1 MKSVLLALQ
10 FLTIIPIRLK
20 SSITE
25 RDVGRSAAFFPLA
38 GMVQGLAAAA
48 VAFGL
53 APFFPSEIVA
63 AMAIL
68 VLILTNGGFHLDG
81 LADTFDALA
90 VKSSGDASADR
101 IRRLAVMKDSAT
113 GAIGVVS
120 IVMCI
125 LLKYVFITAAFDR
138 YHTESAVYL
147 LFLMPVFSR
156 WVMTTVV
163 FHTKS
168 ARIDG
173 LGKVFIEQAH
183 IWTILVAGGLLVALF
198 AAATFVAALLGP
210 GTAIKFLLLMLVSL
224 YAFSLLWVAFSA
236 RRFGGSTGDTIGAAA
251 EIGDLLF
258 LTIALAWF

>member
-10 FLTIIPIRLK
+10 FLTIIPVRIKRK
-20 SSITE
+20 VTE
-25 RDVGRSAAFFPLA
+25 KDVGRSAAFFPLA

-48 VAFGL
+48 VAFGI

-81 LADTFDALA
+81 LADTFDAMA

-101 IRRLAVMKDSAT
+101 MKRLAAMKDSAT

-120 IVMCI
+120 IVVCV
-125 LLKYVFITAAFDR
+125 LLKFVFITAAFDR
-138 YHTESAVYL
+138 YHTDAAVYL

-156 WVMTTVV
+156 WVMTIIV

-173 LGKVFIEQAH
+173 LGKIFIEHARVG
-183 IWTILVAGGLLVALF
+183 TILLSGLALVVLF
-198 AAATFVAALLGP
+198 AAATFVSALLGP
-210 GTAIKFLLLMLVSL
+210 GSAIKFLLLMLVSL
-224 YAFSLLWVAFSA
+224 YAFSLLWVAFCA

-258 LTIALAWF
+258 LLIALAWF

>member
-1 MKSVLLALQ
+1 MRSVLLALQ
-10 FLTIIPIRLK
+10 FLTIIPVHLK
-20 SSITE
+20 SLVTE

-38 GMVQGLAAAA
+38 GMLQGLAAAA

-53 APFFPSEIVA
+53 APFFPSEVVA
-63 AMAIL
+63 AMAIF
-68 VLILTNGGFHLDG
+68 VLIVTNGGFHLDG

-90 VKSSGDASADR
+90 VKSSGEPSADR

-120 IVMCI
+120 IVVCI
-125 LLKYVFITAAFDR
+125 LLKYVFITAVFDR
-138 YHTESAVYL
+138 YHVEAAVYL

-173 LGKVFIEQAH
+173 LGKVFIEQAR
-183 IWTILVAGGLLVALF
+183 IVTILVSGTLLVALF
-198 AAATFVAALLGP
+198 AAPTFLSGLLAPTAAT
-210 GTAIKFLLLMLVSL
+210 KFLLLMLVSL
-224 YAFSLLWVAFSA
+224 YAFSLLWVAFCA

-251 EIGDLLF
+251 EMGDLLF
-258 LTIALAWF
+258 LMIALAWF

>member
-20 SSITE
+20 GHVTE

-38 GMVQGLAAAA
+38 GMVQGLAAAG

-53 APFFPSEIVA
+53 APYFPSAVVA
-63 AMAIL
+63 AMAVL

-81 LADTFDALA
+81 LADTFDAVA
-90 VKSSGDASADR
+90 VKSGGEPSADR

-120 IVMCI
+120 IVVCI

-156 WVMTTVV
+156 WVMTTVI
-163 FHTKS
+163 FHTRS

-173 LGKVFIEQAH
+173 LGKVFIEQAR
-183 IWTILVAGGLLVALF
+183 IATILIAGLLLAALF
-198 AAATFVAALLGP
+198 AAATFVAAPLASAS
-210 GTAIKFLLLMLVSL
+210 AIKFLLLMLVCL
-224 YAFSLLWVAFSA
+224 YAFSLLWAVFCA
-236 RRFGGSTGDTIGAAA
+236 RRFGGSTGDTIGAAS

-258 LTIALAWF
+258 LMVALAWF

>member
-20 SSITE
+20 GPVTE
-25 RDVGRSAAFFPLA
+25 RDVGRAAAFFPLA

-53 APFFPSEIVA
+53 APSFPSEIVA
-63 AMAIL
+63 ALAIF
-68 VLILTNGGFHLDG
+68 VLIVTNGGFHLDG

-101 IRRLAVMKDSAT
+101 IKRLAVMKDSAT

-120 IVMCI
+120 IVVCI

-138 YHTESAVYL
+138 YNVENAVYL

-163 FHTKS
+163 FHTQS

-173 LGKVFIEQAH
+173 LGKVFIEQARTA
-183 IWTILVAGGLLVALF
+183 TILVSGFLLVAVF
-198 AAATFVAALLGP
+198 AAATFASALPGP
-210 GTAIKFLLLMLVSL
+210 YPAQILLLMLISL
-224 YAFSLLWVAFSA
+224 YAFSLLWVVFCA

-251 EIGDLLF
+251 EIGDLFF
-258 LTIALAWF
+258 LMIALAWF

>member
-10 FLTIIPIRLK
+10 FLTIIPVPIRGR
-20 SSITE
+20 ITE

-48 VAFGL
+48 AASGL
-53 APFFPSEIVA
+53 APFFPSGIVA

-101 IRRLAVMKDSAT
+101 IKRLAVMKDSAT

-120 IVMCI
+120 IVVCI
-125 LLKYVFITAAFDR
+125 LLKYVFITEAFDR

-163 FHTKS
+163 FHTRS

-173 LGKVFIEQAH
+173 LGKVFIDQAR
-183 IWTILVAGGLLVALF
+183 IATILVSGLLVVALF
-198 AAATFVAALLGP
+198 AGASYAGAFLGP
-210 GTAIKFLLLMLVSL
+210 RSATKFLLLILVSL
-224 YAFSLLWVAFSA
+224 YAFSLLWVAFCA

-251 EIGDLLF
+251 EVGELLF
-258 LTIALAWF
+258 LMIALAWF